1 MNNEDILFPIA
12 DCNLVIKHKATGGP
26 RKASN
31 FNRRPSSPHPNTH
44 SDNSANHLSNSMYS
58 ISSGY
63 TEEAQLSGVCNENE
77 LMGGSTDDAVY
88 V

>member
-1 MNNEDILFPIA
+1 MTNEDVFFPIA
-12 DCNLVIKHKATGGP
+12 DCNLVIKHKVINGP
-26 RKASN
+26 KKIGRGS
-31 FNRRPSSPHPNTH
+31 RRPSSPHPHAH
-44 SDNSANHLSNSMYS
+44 SDNSNQLSNSMYS

-63 TEEAQLSGVCNENE
+63 TEEAHLSGVCNENE

>member
-12 DCNLVIKHKATGGP
+12 DCNLVIKQKANHGP
-26 RKASN
+26 KRSAHY
-31 FNRRPSSPHPNTH
+31 NRRPPSPHPHPPHLEN
-44 SDNSANHLSNSMYS
+44 LSNSMYS

-63 TEEAQLSGVCNENE
+63 TEEAHLSGVCNENE
-77 LMGGSTDDAVY
+77 LLGGSTDDAVY

>member
-1 MNNEDILFPIA
+1 MANDDILFPIA
-12 DCNLVIKHKATGGP
+12 DCNLVIKQKSACGP
-26 RKASN
+26 KKVGHY
-31 FNRRPSSPHPNTH
+31 NRRPSSPHPRHH
-44 SDNSANHLSNSMYS
+44 SDNSNNLSNSMYS

-63 TEEAQLSGVCNENE
+63 TEEAHLSGVCNENE